1 MNARARIASTLMFAA
16 LLVAGC
22 VPLNKDGLPT
32 ASPEPNAKIDIGGRG
47 LYYMCTGTGLPTVIV
62 ETGLGIGGIG
72 DSSWSKVTPEIAKTN
87 RICFY
92 DRAGL
97 ELSESG
103 PMPRTSKEVAEDLH
117 LLLTNAHIGP
127 PYVLVGHSI
136 GGLHAAVYT
145 SRFPEEVAGLVLVDS
160 TLPDL
165 GYFETAFAT
174 AFPDETLPTL
184 SAPDPRFMEEGLD
197 IPASLEQLQ
206 RVASLGDIPL
216 IVISHHLVEMPS
228 VTGISPNMV
237 QLYDL
242 AYLGACNEF
251 ASLSSKGSVV
261 FSDTIGHFVQ
271 SEDPEVVIEA
281 IRQVLESVD
290 GEN

>member
-1 MNARARIASTLMFAA
+1 MNARARIAGTLMCATV
-16 LLVAGC
+16 LVTGC
-22 VPLNKDGLPT
+22 APLNKDGLPT

-62 ETGLGIGGIG
+62 ETGLGISGIG
-72 DSSWSKVTPEIAKTN
+72 DSSWWRVTPEIAETN

-97 ELSESG
+97 GLSD
-103 PMPRTSKEVAEDLH
+103 PAPTPRTSREVAEDLH

-127 PYVLVGHSI
+127 PYLLVGHSI
-136 GGLHAAVYT
+136 GGLHAATYA
-145 SRFPEEVAGLVLVDS
+145 SRFPDEVAGLILVDG
-160 TLPDL
+160 TLPGY

-197 IPASLEQLQ
+197 IFASLEQLQ
-206 RVASLGDIPL
+206 RVASLGDMPL

-228 VTGISPNMV
+228 VAGISPNMF

-251 ASLSSKGSVV
+251 ASLSSRGSVV

-271 SEDPEVVIEA
+271 REDPEVVIEA